1 MESHVDLNLLRTLIL
16 VCKVKSLKL
25 ASVRLGISESAVSKQ
40 LSRLS
45 EQLDEVLFERTPSGL
60 EPTPY
65 TQHILPQLQSSLSAI
80 QTTLRKKSFDP
91 DQCHDTLTI
100 ALPLITLD
108 KFGQQIYQSLKHAL
122 PKSKIVLSSWNPTT
136 LTAMA
141 QGEITLGVH
150 YWNADISGEIYQRKI
165 TDDEFIV
172 AIAQCHTTAN
182 FDVVRNWPFIML
194 RSSGWNDY
202 KSPYYEKF
210 VTLGYTFDFEYQLDS
225 PQLAYQFMNNER
237 VAILTTLK
245 NIPAGFKRIPTPDA
259 SRFQGTL
266 SSYTQLVNRSN
277 PLHLFLHQKLVE
289 IFTAAE

>member
-1 MESHVDLNLLRTLIL
+1 MESHVDLNLLRTLVI
-16 VCKVKSLKL
+16 VCKAKNLKL
-25 ASVRLGISESAVSKQ
+25 ASARLGISESAVSKQ

-45 EQLDEVLFERTPSGL
+45 EQLDETLFERTPSGL

-65 TQHILPQLQSSLSAI
+65 TQHLLPQLQSSLSAL

-91 DQCHDTLTI
+91 AHCHDTLTI

-108 KFGQQIYQSLKHAL
+108 KYGQQIYQSLKRAL
-122 PKSKIVLSSWNPTT
+122 PKSKVVLSSWNPTT

-150 YWNADISGEIYQRKI
+150 YWNAEVSGEIYQRQI
-165 TDDEFIV
+165 TGDEFIV
-172 AIAQCHTTAN
+172 AIAQCHSTAD
-182 FDVVRNWPFIML
+182 FDEVRNWPFIML

-210 VTLGYTFDFEYQLDS
+210 VALGHHFDFEYQLDS
-225 PQLAYQFMNNER
+225 PQLAYQFMKNER

-245 NIPAGFKRIPTPDA
+245 NLPDGLKRIPTPDA
-259 SRFQGTL
+259 SRFQVRL

-277 PLHLFLHQKLVE
+277 PLHLFLHQTLVD